1 MKETIHEAFSVDRK
15 TIPYT
20 MKKVFCGDTLDET
33 LEYLEKNGGGIYRN
47 TLHNFQFSVHST
59 KGERHGI

>member
-20 MKKVFCGDTLDET
+20 MKKVFCGDTLEET
-33 LEYLEKNGGGIYRN
+33 IDYLKESGGGIYRN
-47 TLHNFQFSVHST
+47 ILHNLQFSVQPN
-59 KGERHGI
+59 KGERHES